1 MMGPAPLRMLLA
13 LAVVVLVAPAVTGL
27 ENGLSRTPHRG
38 WTTWNKFRCNVGHN
52 ASVTPLGEELLPL
65 NERTV
70 LEIAAAIQTTGLAAA
85 GYELINL
92 DDCYLNKTRQNG
104 RLIGG
109 PTFPSGMKALGD
121 YYHSKGAKYA
131 LYTAESAHTCG
142 GYPASA
148 EHEMLDAQTFADWGV
163 E

>member
-13 LAVVVLVAPAVTGL
+13 LAVVALVAPSVTGL

-121 YYHSKGAKYA
+121 KLHAMSLK
-131 LYTAESAHTCG
+131 L
-142 GYPASA
+142 
-148 EHEMLDAQTFADWGV
+148 GV
-163 E
+163 SVPHPLRVQRDSRR

>member
-1 MMGPAPLRMLLA
+1 MDVAKATALLRLLMLASILI
-13 LAVVVLVAPAVTGL
+13 LVAVTAL

-38 WTTWNKFRCNVGHN
+38 WTTWNKFRCNVGYN
-52 ASVTPLGEELLPL
+52 ESVTPLGETLLPL
-65 NERTV
+65 NEGIV

-109 PTFPSGMKALGD
+109 PTFPSGMKSLGD
-121 YYHSKGAKYA
+121 KLHAMNLKLGVCVVFIM
-131 LYTAESAHTCG
+131 HV
-142 GYPASA
+142 AS
-148 EHEMLDAQTFADWGV
+148 DYRC
-163 E
+163 

>member
-1 MMGPAPLRMLLA
+1 MRSPVMDVAEATAPLQLLVLA
-13 LAVVVLVAPAVTGL
+13 LILILVAVTGL

-38 WTTWNKFRCNVGHN
+38 WTTWNKFRCNVGDN
-52 ASVTPLGEELLPL
+52 VSVTPLGEALLPL
-65 NERTV
+65 NEGTV

-109 PTFPSGMKALGD
+109 PTFPSGMKSLGD
-121 YYHSKGAKYA
+121 KLHAMSLKLGVCVIPM
-131 LYTAESAHTCG
+131 HV
-142 GYPASA
+142 AS
-148 EHEMLDAQTFADWGV
+148 DYRC
-163 E
+163 